1 MIGSF
6 RDTNDSNVHK
16 KEGIHKQQL
25 QEQDIEH
32 AIELSKMRLPKRSS
46 SKVGHTTILAKC
58 SD

>member
-6 RDTNDSNVHK
+6 RDTNDLNAHK
-16 KEGIHKQQL
+16 KEGIHKQL